1 MKKILKYSIYL
12 ILFLLVAFGLYYK
25 FWFLRLPDRH
35 IVASDKVFLAPANGR
50 VASVSKWNK
59 ESLLITKK
67 KFGLISVWTADV
79 DTEGT
84 MISIVMDVTNV
95 HYQRTPLAAKLI
107 GKKYTKGSFNNAV
120 ANDNDYGIRFEN
132 EHNEMLFE
140 TPTGMR
146 YKLIQI
152 AGLVARR
159 IEDYVTP
166 GTEYQQGDVIGLI
179 KLGSQVTVILP
190 TGIEPNVK
198 VGDITTDGITVIG
211 KVK

>member
-1 MKKILKYSIYL
+1 MKKILKYSIYI

-25 FWFLRLPDRH
+25 FWFLRLPERH
-35 IVASDKVFLAPANGR
+35 IVANDKVFLAPANGK

-67 KFGLISVWTADV
+67 QFGLINVWTADV

-95 HYQRTPLAAKLI
+95 HYQRLPLAGKLLN
-107 GKKYTKGSFNNAV
+107 KKYTKGNFNNAV
-120 ANDNDYGIRFEN
+120 ANNNDYGIRFEN

-140 TPTGMR
+140 TTAGYR

-166 GTEYQQGDVIGLI
+166 ASEYKQGDVIGLI

-190 TGIEPNVK
+190 SNIKPNVK
-198 VGDITTDGITVIG
+198 VGDITVDGQTIIG
-211 KVK
+211 EVL